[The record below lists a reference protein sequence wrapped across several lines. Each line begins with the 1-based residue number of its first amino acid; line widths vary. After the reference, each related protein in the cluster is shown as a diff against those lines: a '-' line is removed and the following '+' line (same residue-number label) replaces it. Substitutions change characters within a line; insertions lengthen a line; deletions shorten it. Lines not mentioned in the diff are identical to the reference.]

1 MAIDA
6 NALTLS
12 EYAVQ
17 SNDPLVMKITFS
29 LHKMA
34 NILQDIPL
42 ITKKTLVQNGVRF
55 VDNLPTVNWGQI
67 NQAPTVTRGK
77 PTPYQEQIWLV
88 RNQFQ
93 VDKKL
98 MEDTNAIQDPL
109 DVQINA
115 WNEAFTYDVNTKF
128 IINAHDGTGDN
139 QAPVGL
145 KARIDNAVQYGV
157 NAEMKID
164 GGGVDLSSSMTQATA
179 NQFIEQV
186 QQMLDY
192 MNAPDGDGVV
202 FYCNDLLKRRW
213 ERAVRLLGAGA
224 GFNTQKDAFDRTIS
238 MYKGAKIRD
247 LGRKVDQTTR
257 IIGDESATG
266 AAYASGS
273 KFTSLY
279 ACRYG
284 QDTFC
289 GWQFEPLKPN
299 NLGLDPTNGVTY
311 NTVIDWAFGLWMP
324 HTRAICRQYDIKTA

>member
-1 MAIDA
+1 MAIDT

-12 EYAVQ
+12 EYAMQ
-17 SNDPLVMKITFS
+17 SNDPLVMKITYS
-29 LHKMA
+29 LHRMA
-34 NILQDIPL
+34 NVLEDIPL
-42 ITKKTLVQNGVRF
+42 ITKKSLVQNGVRF

-67 NQAPTVTRGK
+67 NQTPTITKGK
-77 PTPYQEQIWLV
+77 PTPYQEQIWLI

-98 MEDTNAIQDPL
+98 MEDRNAIQDPL
-109 DVQINA
+109 EVQINA
-115 WNEAFTYDVNTKF
+115 YMQALTYDINHKF
-128 IINAHDGTGDN
+128 IKNAHDGTGDN

-145 KARIDNAVQYGV
+145 QARIDNGVQYGV
-157 NAEMKID
+157 NSEMKID
-164 GGGVDLSSSMTQATA
+164 GGGVDLSASMTQATA

-192 MNAPDGDGVV
+192 MNAADGDGVV

-213 ERAVRLLGAGA
+213 ERAVRMLGAGG
-224 GFNTQKDAFDRTIS
+224 GFTMTKDAFDRSVS

-247 LGRKVDQTTR
+247 IGRKVDQTTR

-266 AAYASGS
+266 TAYTSGS
-273 KFTSLY
+273 KYTSLY
-279 ACRYG
+279 AVRYG

-289 GWQFEPLKPN
+289 GWQFEALKPN

-324 HTRAICRQYDIKTA
+324 HTRAICRQFNIKTA